1 MCKYLQ
7 EIKIPCRVKVQSWI
21 DLNRYSVGLT
31 GTKLGCSE
39 GGCGACTAMISKYD
53 HKNKKIKYPFCNNI
67 LQEFFYIFSKK
78 DGSPLRNG
86 HPRVIVKKSSPK
98 NLSVDCRPTHYRQ
111 FTDRLPTAKRQATD
125 SFPKKKIVEKTRIK
139 HDIETISRPT
149 GFLGR
154 SSSQLPWLKKTL
166 TKNPYLSSCKTS
178 KE

>member
-39 GGCGACTAMISKYD
+39 GGCGACTVMISKYD

-98 NLSVDCRPTHYRQ
+98 NLSVDCRSTVGRHITDSLPTGYRQ
-111 FTDRLPTAKRQATD
+111 LTDRLPTVSQRRKLLR
-125 SFPKKKIVEKTRIK
+125 K
-139 HDIETISRPT
+139 HALNMT
-149 GFLGR
+149 
-154 SSSQLPWLKKTL
+154 
-166 TKNPYLSSCKTS
+166 
-178 KE
+178 